1 MESILNGK
9 SVLLPGEGKMES
21 VLPQIRNVC
30 FHSSIGVSGGGVES
44 GKWNVFILEKRNA
57 LMRKTA
63 DTARLPCSHNMSC
76 HLWQAHK
83 HLKLL

>member
-30 FHSSIGVSGGGVES
+30 FHSSIGVSGEGGGIWKMECVH
-44 GKWNVFILEKRNA
+44 F
-57 LMRKTA
+57 
-63 DTARLPCSHNMSC
+63 
-76 HLWQAHK
+76 
-83 HLKLL
+83 